1 MTARPVQP
9 RLDAVPTLPHG
20 ARPPIMEP
28 IIASIGKG
36 TAMAFDVSKINIPL
50 GFGCMRFDG
59 RADDTVDIAQ
69 VSEMIDCY
77 MEAGGNYFDTA
88 WAYPNSEKTLRK
100 ALVERHPRDSYLI
113 AAKCITWSNCTC
125 KEDLEAQLQETLATL
140 GIDYLDVYL
149 MHNLGGTRTAS
160 FEKFDAWE
168 FVKSVK
174 ERGLAKHIGFSAHCT
189 PEELEGFIA
198 AYPEAEIIQLQAN
211 YSDWDSPDFRER
223 ECVELAHA
231 HGFPVIAMEPVKGGI
246 LADPPQAV
254 RDILDEAMPDD
265 SYATA
270 ALRFTAS
277 QPGIVV
283 TLSGMSTLEQVQ
295 DNCRA
300 FRDFKPLDD
309 GELAAIDRAR
319 AALKEGGTVQCTSC
333 DYCAKVCPQNIGI
346 SQSLAVLNHF
356 INYGDAA
363 SAGYQMG
370 FVVRFNAGKNM
381 ITECIRCGACE
392 DTCPQNLP
400 ILEYFDRINDEIFS
414 VEPEQ
419 PALMRGSTVGKR

>member
-1 MTARPVQP
+1 
-9 RLDAVPTLPHG
+9 
-20 ARPPIMEP
+20 MEP
-28 IIASIGKG
+28 IIDSIGKG

-113 AAKCITWSNCTC
+113 ASKCITWSNCTC

-160 FEKFDAWE
+160 FEKYDAWE

-254 RDILDEAMPDD
+254 KDILDEAMPND

-319 AALKEGGTVQCTSC
+319 AALKEGGAVQCTSC
-333 DYCAKVCPQNIGI
+333 DYCAKVCPLNIGI
-346 SQSLAVLNHF
+346 SQSLAVLNHY

-392 DTCPQNLP
+392 DACPQNLP

>member
-113 AAKCITWSNCTC
+113 ASKCITWSNCTC

-254 RDILDEAMPDD
+254 KDILDEAMPND

-309 GELAAIDRAR
+309 GGLAAIDRAR

-370 FVVRFNAGKNM
+370 FVVRFNAGKSM

-392 DTCPQNLP
+392 DACPQNLP

>member
-1 MTARPVQP
+1 
-9 RLDAVPTLPHG
+9 
-20 ARPPIMEP
+20 
-28 IIASIGKG
+28 
-36 TAMAFDVSKINIPL
+36 MAFDVSKINIPL

-113 AAKCITWSNCTC
+113 ASKCITWSNCTC

-160 FEKFDAWE
+160 FEKYDAWE

-254 RDILDEAMPDD
+254 KDILDEAMPND

-333 DYCAKVCPQNIGI
+333 DYCAKVCPLNIGI

-392 DTCPQNLP
+392 DACPQNLP

>member
-1 MTARPVQP
+1 
-9 RLDAVPTLPHG
+9 
-20 ARPPIMEP
+20 MEP

-113 AAKCITWSNCTC
+113 ASKCITWSNCTC

-160 FEKFDAWE
+160 FEKYDAWE

-254 RDILDEAMPDD
+254 KDILDEAMPDD

-309 GELAAIDRAR
+309 GEFAAIDRAR

-333 DYCAKVCPQNIGI
+333 DYCAKVCPLNIGI

>member
-1 MTARPVQP
+1 
-9 RLDAVPTLPHG
+9 
-20 ARPPIMEP
+20 
-28 IIASIGKG
+28 
-36 TAMAFDVSKINIPL
+36 
-50 GFGCMRFDG
+50 
-59 RADDTVDIAQ
+59 
-69 VSEMIDCY
+69 MIDCY

-113 AAKCITWSNCTC
+113 ASKCVAWSNCTC
-125 KEDLEAQLQETLATL
+125 KEDPEAQLQETLATL

-254 RDILDEAMPDD
+254 KDILDEAMPDD

-283 TLSGMSTLEQVQ
+283 TLSGMNTLEQVQ

-319 AALKEGGTVQCTSC
+319 AALKEGGTLRCTSC

-346 SQSLAVLNHF
+346 TQSLAVLNHF

-392 DTCPQNLP
+392 DACPQNLP

-419 PALMRGSTVGKR
+419 PTLMRGSTVGKR

>member
-1 MTARPVQP
+1 
-9 RLDAVPTLPHG
+9 
-20 ARPPIMEP
+20 
-28 IIASIGKG
+28 
-36 TAMAFDVSKINIPL
+36 MA
-50 GFGCMRFDG
+50 
-59 RADDTVDIAQ
+59 
-69 VSEMIDCY
+69 
-77 MEAGGNYFDTA
+77 
-88 WAYPNSEKTLRK
+88 
-100 ALVERHPRDSYLI
+100 
-113 AAKCITWSNCTC
+113 WSNCTC

-140 GIDYLDVYL
+140 GVDYLDVYL
-149 MHNLGGTRTAS
+149 MHNLGGVRTAA
-160 FEKFDAWE
+160 FEKYDAWE

-174 ERGLAKHIGFSAHCT
+174 ERGLARHIGFSAHCT
-189 PEELEGFIA
+189 PDELEGFIA

-223 ECVELAHA
+223 ECVEIARA
-231 HGFPVIAMEPVKGGI
+231 HGIPVIAMEPVKGGI

-254 RDILDEAMPDD
+254 KGILDEAFPKD

-283 TLSGMSTLEQVQ
+283 TLSGMSTLAQVE

-300 FRDFKPLDD
+300 FRGFKAL
-309 GELAAIDRAR
+309 GEAEAAAIDRACE
-319 AALKEGGTVQCTSC
+319 ALREGGTVQCTSC

-370 FVVRFNAGKNM
+370 FVVRFNAGKSM

-392 DTCPQNLP
+392 DACPQNLP

-419 PALMRGSTVGKR
+419 LQLMRGSTVGKR

>member
-1 MTARPVQP
+1 
-9 RLDAVPTLPHG
+9 
-20 ARPPIMEP
+20 MEP

-113 AAKCITWSNCTC
+113 ASKCITWSNCTC
-125 KEDLEAQLQETLATL
+125 KEDLEAQLQETLTTL

-231 HGFPVIAMEPVKGGI
+231 HGFSIIAMEPVKGGI

-254 RDILDEAMPDD
+254 KDILDEAMPND

-333 DYCAKVCPQNIGI
+333 DYCAKVCPLNIGI
-346 SQSLAVLNHF
+346 SQSLAVLNHY

-392 DTCPQNLP
+392 DACPQNLP

>member
-1 MTARPVQP
+1 
-9 RLDAVPTLPHG
+9 
-20 ARPPIMEP
+20 MEP

-113 AAKCITWSNCTC
+113 ASKCITWSNCTC

-254 RDILDEAMPDD
+254 KDILDEAMPND

-300 FRDFKPLDD
+300 FRGFKPLDD

-370 FVVRFNAGKNM
+370 FVVRFNAGKSM

-392 DTCPQNLP
+392 DACPQNLP

>member
-1 MTARPVQP
+1 
-9 RLDAVPTLPHG
+9 
-20 ARPPIMEP
+20 MEP

-113 AAKCITWSNCTC
+113 ASKCITWSNCTC

-160 FEKFDAWE
+160 FEKYDAWE

-174 ERGLAKHIGFSAHCT
+174 ERGLAKRIGFSAHCT

-254 RDILDEAMPDD
+254 KDILDEAMPDD

-333 DYCAKVCPQNIGI
+333 DYCAKVCPLNIGI

-392 DTCPQNLP
+392 DACPQNLP